1 MIDCY
6 RYCGC
11 VKRRNTSDDQ
21 SSLSFFQAA
30 GNLDIRYGLI
40 GFRGHSVSCGW
51 LSAGAPTQAAVSP
64 NARSAINLFHE
75 ESATLLMLI
84 RLP

>member
-1 MIDCY
+1 MIDCN

-11 VKRRNTSDDQ
+11 VKGRNTSDDQ
-21 SSLSFFQAA
+21 SSLSFFQTG

-40 GFRGHSVSCGW
+40 GFRGYSVSCGY
-51 LSAGAPTQAAVSP
+51 LRGKPTQAAVSP
-64 NARSAINLFHE
+64 NARRAINLLHE